1 MSGYEQSLKLA
12 AKHLGQ
18 PCAFLFRSRSAT
30 DAGTPEQRRAFASL
44 QRQYLTVYTVVMLA
58 DWLQGTHM
66 YTLYTSY
73 AATNASVS
81 VGTLFFTGFMAA
93 GVLGTF
99 TGPMV
104 DRYGRKNACL
114 VYAALEV
121 GMGLV
126 CIVVLSLSVNLV

>member
-1 MSGYEQSLKLA
+1 
-12 AKHLGQ
+12 
-18 PCAFLFRSRSAT
+18 
-30 DAGTPEQRRAFASL
+30 
-44 QRQYLTVYTVVMLA
+44 
-58 DWLQGTHM
+58 M

-121 GMGLV
+121 GIGFARTAA
-126 CIVVLSLSVNLV
+126 LSPSANLV